1 MIKTVDEKNVD
12 IAAHIHSE
20 AWQESHKSFCSSGN
34 GKSD

>member
-20 AWQESHKSFCSSGN
+20 VLQNLPRN
-34 GKSD
+34 GG